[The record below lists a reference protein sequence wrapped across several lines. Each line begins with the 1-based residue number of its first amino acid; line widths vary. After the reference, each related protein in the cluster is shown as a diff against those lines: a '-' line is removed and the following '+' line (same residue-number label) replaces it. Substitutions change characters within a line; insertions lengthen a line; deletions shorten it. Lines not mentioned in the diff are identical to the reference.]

1 MSVINTMLKDL
12 DKRQQSH
19 SLDELPVPPLQYRQ
33 APQSRLPWLLLL
45 LLSLSLLVLGYFAWA
60 RFGALERT
68 NLALQQDN
76 QALTQEIAAGNNNF
90 VVGEEALASSGVE
103 PSVKEEP
110 SANKEPSA
118 QEEPSANE
126 QPSTSIVNAALGEE
140 SQLLAQGEQKQK
152 LNDSLTTQQLKAD
165 TLLPAQASL
174 DTRSDNRGET
184 IKASPKHE
192 AEPNTVEPAGTMA
205 VTEVQ
210 LSPEA
215 MAEKRLSQAKLAQ
228 EGGNLSQA
236 AGDFT
241 EVLRLNPA
249 LHEARQHLA
258 ALYYGQGRFD
268 QAESVLAQGLALYP
282 QEFDYAL
289 LLARVL
295 ADKGD
300 DAGALA
306 ALGKIPDQHLL
317 AKQKWVMQSHLA
329 QKSGAYALAEESYR
343 HLVSVEPRQAK
354 WWMGQAYALDSQQKY
369 ASAKQAYGQALALPG
384 LSEQA
389 SAFVQQRLTQLGDIE

>member
-19 SLDELPVPPLQYRQ
+19 GLDELPVPPLQYRQ

-76 QALTQEIAAGNNNF
+76 QALTQEIAAGNNNP

-103 PSVKEEP
+103 PSAKEEP

-118 QEEPSANE
+118 QEEPSANKEPLAKEESSAHE

-140 SQLLAQGEQKQK
+140 P
-152 LNDSLTTQQLKAD
+152 
-165 TLLPAQASL
+165 LLPAKASL
-174 DTRSDNRGET
+174 DTRSDNRGES
-184 IKASPKHE
+184 IKAGPKHE
-192 AEPNTVEPAGTMA
+192 AEPNTVKPAGTMA

-329 QKSGAYALAEESYR
+329 QKSGVYALAEESYR

>member
-19 SLDELPVPPLQYRQ
+19 GLDELPVPPLQYRQ

-45 LLSLSLLVLGYFAWA
+45 LVSLSLLVLGYFAWA

-76 QALTQEIAAGNNNF
+76 QALTQEIAAGNNNP
-90 VVGEEALASSGVE
+90 VVGEGALASSGVE
-103 PSVKEEP
+103 PS
-110 SANKEPSA
+110 AH
-118 QEEPSANE
+118 E

-152 LNDSLTTQQLKAD
+152 LNDSLTTQQRAD
-165 TLLPAQASL
+165 ALLPAQASL

-192 AEPNTVEPAGTMA
+192 AEPNTIKPAGTMA

>member
-19 SLDELPVPPLQYRQ
+19 GLDELPVPPLQYRQ

-45 LLSLSLLVLGYFAWA
+45 LVSLSLLVLGYFAWA

-76 QALTQEIAAGNNNF
+76 QALTQEIAAGNNNP

-103 PSVKEEP
+103 PS
-110 SANKEPSA
+110 ANKEPSA
-118 QEEPSANE
+118 N
-126 QPSTSIVNAALGEE
+126 EE
-140 SQLLAQGEQKQK
+140 SQLPAQGEQKQR
-152 LNDSLTTQQLKAD
+152 LNDSLTTQQPKAD
-165 TLLPAQASL
+165 TLLPAKASL

-184 IKASPKHE
+184 IKAGPKHE
-192 AEPNTVEPAGTMA
+192 AEPNTVKPAGTMA